1 MRADRLTRS
10 SFANPSSNRCYKSG
24 MEQLAI
30 KLLGFAAA
38 ACTTLAYAP
47 QFVKVWKTRST
58 EDISLGMFLVMVL
71 GILLWLL
78 YGLLSGDAPLIVANA
93 ITIVLAGGILCDEA
107 EVRLKR
113 AAGRRKQTRRLVWHR
128 EQASASSSISPPGT
142 WRTRRRRRVGAG
154 LRLSG
159 HPGRLDTE
167 RANDLSWKS
176 QPARQA
182 KFEPQFKLNCVC
194 SSG

>member
-1 MRADRLTRS
+1 VRFFPSLCGIETSEARSWGGAERS
-10 SFANPSSNRCYKSG
+10 SATGEGFFPRRQTPHPADCVRHLLAQGEKEESAPRFSKRKHHTDIKIRVSNGAQLADGDIITLIKGLKPKGSSTNPSSNRCYKRG

-71 GILLWLL
+71 GLLLWLL

-93 ITIVLAGGILCDEA
+93 ITLVLAGGILWMK
-107 EVRLKR
+107 LKY
-113 AAGRRKQTRRLVWHR
+113 G
-128 EQASASSSISPPGT
+128 
-142 WRTRRRRRVGAG
+142 
-154 LRLSG
+154 
-159 HPGRLDTE
+159 
-167 RANDLSWKS
+167 
-176 QPARQA
+176 
-182 KFEPQFKLNCVC
+182 
-194 SSG
+194 